1 MTAVVV
7 ALGAIGTTPAYADDP
22 HDLFGLKPTKP
33 VEEAKPADPLDPVSP
48 FGLVTHLTAA
58 YLQRLP
64 VGDTTVDSVAH
75 WALGAS
81 RDETGPVFGGAT
93 GLENRWTIEGSPVD
107 SIRANA

>member
-1 MTAVVV
+1 MAAVVV
-7 ALGAIGTTPAYADDP
+7 ALGALGVASPAFADDP
-22 HDLFGLKPTKP
+22 HDLFGLKPKKP
-33 VEEAKPADPLDPVSP
+33 VEEQKPVDPLDGASP
-48 FGLVTHLTAA
+48 FGLVTHLTAS

-93 GLENRWTIEGSPVD
+93 GLENRWTIEG
-107 SIRANA
+107 